1 MSTIVLEVSNSTM
14 TKIQNHYIKATGE
27 AQPPGS
33 LFLAKISDCTITGY
47 KSGKVMFQGKGSQ
60 REAEQW
66 QSSALKENKQK
77 AKRQP
82 SHEWAPPSNIE
93 NQSIIGSDEVGTGN
107 YFGPMTVAAAFVHSE
122 KIPLLKELGVKDS
135 KYLSDETIKQIAR
148 DLIHTIP
155 YSLLVLHNEKYNE
168 LQQAGMS
175 QGKMKA
181 MLHNRALLNVI
192 AKLRGTA
199 YDGILIDQFAIPD
212 VYFRYLANEQEVI
225 KDVYFSTR
233 AEAVHLSVAAASII
247 ARYSFLT
254 EMDSLN
260 EQIGIILPKGA
271 GNQVDEAAATIIA
284 TKGKHLLERY
294 TKLHFANTQKALK
307 LAEQKKH

>member
-1 MSTIVLEVSNSTM
+1 MSTIVLKVSNSTM
-14 TKIQNHYIKATGE
+14 TKIQNHYIEATGE

-66 QSSALKENKQK
+66 QSCALKENTQK
-77 AKRQP
+77 AKQQP

-93 NQSIIGSDEVGTGN
+93 SQSIIGSDEVGTGD

-212 VYFRYLANEQEVI
+212 VYFRYLANEKEVI

-260 EQIGIILPKGA
+260 EQIGMILPKGA
-271 GNQVDEAAATIIA
+271 GNQVDEAAATIIS
-284 TKGKHLLERY
+284 TKGKHLLEKY